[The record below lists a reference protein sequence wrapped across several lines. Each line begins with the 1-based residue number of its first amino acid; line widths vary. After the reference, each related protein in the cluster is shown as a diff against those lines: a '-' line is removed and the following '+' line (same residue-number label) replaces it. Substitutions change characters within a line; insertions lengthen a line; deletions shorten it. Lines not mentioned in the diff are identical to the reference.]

1 MFRNLGK
8 LPFRGRASPIPRPAL
23 PLHRPCQPHTEHTTL
38 PNIAHPPHML
48 NQVCGVCAMLPHG
61 STLPFPAVP
70 LLTSA
75 HHCKNFASIIFLW
88 CSPSLAHTQP
98 IHNSNSPS
106 LKLVYPC
113 QRNGPGIPNKCNIPL
128 CTVQINFLFL
138 IFFCKFLI
146 INLLLYFFY

>member
-1 MFRNLGK
+1 MLVNFHFGV
-8 LPFRGRASPIPRPAL
+8 
-23 PLHRPCQPHTEHTTL
+23 C
-38 PNIAHPPHML
+38 IAHTSPSIALTSPMPGPYKAHYIGQHNTTSHIL
-48 NQVCGVCAMLPHG
+48 YQVCGVCAMLLHG
-61 STLPFPAVP
+61 STSPFPAIP

-98 IHNSNSPS
+98 IHNSNSAS
-106 LKLVYPC
+106 LTQLVYPC

-146 INLLLYFFY
+146 IN